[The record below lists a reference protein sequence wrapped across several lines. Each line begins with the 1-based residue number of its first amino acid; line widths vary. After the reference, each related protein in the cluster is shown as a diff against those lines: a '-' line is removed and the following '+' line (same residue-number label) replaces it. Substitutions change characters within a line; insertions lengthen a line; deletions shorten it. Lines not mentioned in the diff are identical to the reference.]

1 MGRVARCV
9 KPWLVAAPVGLGNGA
24 FSVSHALALRR
35 CVAVPTD
42 EGTEPMKAIVLAAAG
57 LACLLALPGN
67 AEASHRRDR
76 SMAGWCRA
84 DAAQMMG
91 VSRRAVV
98 LENRVLRTEAGRYQI
113 RGLAAHG
120 ALGSRTF
127 TCHFNARGVLQGAV

>member
-1 MGRVARCV
+1 
-9 KPWLVAAPVGLGNGA
+9 
-24 FSVSHALALRR
+24 
-35 CVAVPTD
+35 
-42 EGTEPMKAIVLAAAG
+42 MKAIAVTAAG
-57 LACLLALPGN
+57 LALFLAMPG
-67 AEASHRRDR
+67 AAKASHRRGHT
-76 SMAGWCRA
+76 MAGWCRA

-120 ALGSRTF
+120 ALGSRAF